1 MTIPSIKGTAFQSVV
16 DDVQRL
22 LAAGRLSREELE
34 AQLTGEDLEILDA
47 KVNPT
52 AWYPIDTYER
62 AVDLLAR
69 KQAPLRTQEYLIERG
84 ALAAER
90 LAELDIYSQL
100 DATAEHMGVRVG
112 KMIVTLSR
120 AIYNFTAFHFEPGTD
135 GVSFSIRVEDAA
147 AFPEAAR
154 FATQGFVEHVAS
166 RAAGYAIRV
175 TSERP
180 SHDVVVY
187 RARQRA

>member
-1 MTIPSIKGTAFQSVV
+1 MTVPSIKGTAFQSVV
-16 DDVQRL
+16 DDVQQL

-34 AQLTGEDLEILDA
+34 ARLTGEDLEILDA

-52 AWYPIDTYER
+52 AWYPIDTYDR
-62 AVDLLAR
+62 AVEVLAR
-69 KQAPLRTQEYLIERG
+69 KEAPLRTEEYLVERG
-84 ALAAER
+84 LKAAER
-90 LAELDIYSQL
+90 LAALGIYSQL
-100 DATAEHMGVRVG
+100 DATSEHMGVRVG
-112 KMIVTLSR
+112 KVIVTISR
-120 AIYNFTAFHFEPGTD
+120 AIYNFTSFHYEPGTD

-166 RAAGYAIRV
+166 RAAGYAMRV
-175 TSERP
+175 SSERP

-187 RARQRA
+187 RARGSA

>member
-1 MTIPSIKGTAFQSVV
+1 MTVPSIKGTAFQSVV

-34 AQLTGEDLEILDA
+34 ARLTGEDLEILDA

-52 AWYPIDTYER
+52 AWYPIDTYDR
-62 AVDLLAR
+62 AVDVLAR
-69 KQAPLRTQEYLIERG
+69 KEAPLRTEEYLVGRG
-84 ALAAER
+84 LKAAER
-90 LAELDIYSQL
+90 LAALGIYSQL
-100 DATAEHMGVRVG
+100 DATSEHMGVRVG
-112 KMIVTLSR
+112 KVIVTISR
-120 AIYNFTAFHFEPGTD
+120 AIYNFTSFHYEPGTD

-166 RAAGYAIRV
+166 RAAGYAMRV
-175 TSERP
+175 SSERP

-187 RARQRA
+187 RARGSA